1 MRPSYRFLTVAALV
15 LFLAALTVPAHA
27 QSSFLRNSSIS
38 VAGFGQFTPTVTGNG
53 ITDRPTRSA
62 GAQAAFRHSYHW
74 WLGFE
79 GSYNYTRFTEYYS
92 TQSRPVQHNVHE
104 FAASYLVNGLNVP
117 ILGIRP
123 FALVGVSAL
132 FFSPSLNGG
141 QNASWQGEP
150 ALNFGVGI
158 DHALLNQH
166 FGIRLEYRGVY
177 AKAPDFHKAIY
188 DTGASRLTSEPLA
201 GVYVRF

>member
-1 MRPSYRFLTVAALV
+1 MRLFTRCLPVAVLV
-15 LFLAALTVPAHA
+15 LFLAALTAPAHA
-27 QSSFLRNSSIS
+27 QSSFLRNSTVS
-38 VAGFGQFTPTVTGNG
+38 VAGFGQFTSTVTGNG
-53 ITDRPTRSA
+53 ITDKPTRSV
-62 GAQAAFRHSYHW
+62 GGQAAFRHSYHW

-92 TQSRPVQHNVHE
+92 SQSRPVQHNLHE
-104 FAASYLVNGLNVP
+104 FAASYLVNGKNVP

-141 QNASWQGEP
+141 QNVSWQGEP

-158 DHALLNQH
+158 DHALLTSH

-177 AKAPDFHKAIY
+177 AKAPDFHDAIY
-188 DTGASRLTSEPLA
+188 NTGKFRLTSEPLA
-201 GVYVRF
+201 GIYFRF